1 MAELNP
7 YRDPG
12 PWGIVAI
19 GGARVPGVVES
30 IDGASRPDEWQV
42 QKPTEK
48 SGATTVWKGTN
59 IAQSIK
65 VVTGLHDA
73 KSVDD
78 YYALRRVL
86 RPKQGEKPPS
96 HSIVNAAINF
106 SEITTVACRD
116 ILPPRWVSNGGYWR
130 GELDLIDYSPPKP
143 AKTGAAG
150 AARAGSAA
158 NGGAGESDPNADLQ
172 AQINELLTVAKKL

>member
-12 PWGIVAI
+12 PWGTVII

-30 IDGASRPDEWQV
+30 IDGANRPEEWQV

-59 IAQSIK
+59 IATSIK
-65 VVTGLHDA
+65 IVTALPDA

-96 HSIVNAAINF
+96 HSITNAAINF
-106 SEITTVACRD
+106 SEITVIACRD
-116 ILPPRWVSNGGYWR
+116 ILPPKWERNGGYWK
-130 GELDLIDYSPPKP
+130 GEIDLIDFSPPKP

-150 AARAGSAA
+150 GAAAGAA
-158 NGGAGESDPNADLQ
+158 GGVGERDADQELQ
-172 AQINELLTVAKKL
+172 DQIYEVMRFGKTI